1 MVCTVGMHTAFNLL
15 ICQLLLFSLSGI
27 LEHIAMVKANL
38 NRSMWE
44 QGNYTII
51 KVVAACLK
59 NFSYPDLVLQKY
71 ETTDIFNQVCYTFKH
86 VDIFYLQGTDSVQ
99 IK

>member
-1 MVCTVGMHTAFNLL
+1 VSTTS
-15 ICQLLLFSLSGI
+15 ISLSGI

-44 QGNYTII
+44 QDNYTII
-51 KVVAACLK
+51 KIVAACLK
-59 NFSYPDLVLQKY
+59 NFSYLDLVLQKY
-71 ETTDIFNQVCYTFKH
+71 ETTDIFNQVCYTFKSA
-86 VDIFYLQGTDSVQ
+86 DIFYLQGTNLVQ

>member
-1 MVCTVGMHTAFNLL
+1 VSTTS
-15 ICQLLLFSLSGI
+15 ISLSGI

-59 NFSYPDLVLQKY
+59 IFSNRDLVLQKY
-71 ETTDIFNQVCYTFKH
+71 ETADIFNQVCYTFKSA
-86 VDIFYLQGTDSVQ
+86 DIFYLQGTDSVQ